1 MDNKD
6 KESSK
11 FNASRF
17 FMTMLVV
24 GVLGAVVSFNYS
36 GAEKVAAIIGIPEL
50 QHALAVLAIASGV
63 VLFFVRNNS
72 LTGIF
77 LKLFAHGISY
87 SFLVVA
93 IYSGMADNKIDSAVS
108 ANGASNSTAKIEN
121 IERILKNN
129 LTKDER
135 TLVENE
141 IKSMQMEVAYN
152 SKGKSLKK
160 TIYNVTSECSPD
172 DVDSKNYRNFC
183 EELSDKE
190 ASLLL
195 FSDKTRIE
203 LLAEK
208 DALSESSSV
217 QQSSS
222 EKTDKFGTLLASNGV
237 SADKKDKAIN
247 LTAMIIGGILE
258 VFIFMVITYWQQEK
272 ESGDA
277 ENPTN
282 EPSSTVQQTS
292 GNRQAKNISKKVGV
306 LGGVARMAAEFQDS
320 REMARLNN
328 KEKQRESEMQ
338 LNVSRA
344 IMAID
349 GVSLLGVISNKYL
362 PNADK
367 HRTDKLRVCVCVAA
381 CLWEYVDKDTKEF
394 RLKNGDGYISQNE
407 FVDGVVTRYKD
418 TMIVTNKSGNEE
430 RYMTYGMFKTWI
442 IPIMVED
449 LKLWRREESTG
460 KIFQKKE
467 AEVMVFLS
475 AAMKRKGVLK
485 SVA

>member
-24 GVLGAVVSFNYS
+24 GVLGAVVAFNYS
-36 GAEKVAAIIGIPEL
+36 GAEKVASIIGIPEL

-87 SFLVVA
+87 GFLVVA

-108 ANGASNSTAKIEN
+108 ANGASNSSVKIEN

-135 TLVENE
+135 VLVENE
-141 IKSMQMEVAYN
+141 IKSMKLEVAYN
-152 SKGKSLKK
+152 SKGKSLNK
-160 TIYNVTSECSPD
+160 TIYSVTSECSPD
-172 DVDSKNYRNFC
+172 DVDSKNYKNFC
-183 EELSDKE
+183 EELHDKE

-195 FSDKTRIE
+195 FSDKTRIQ

-208 DALSESSSV
+208 DSLRESSSV

-237 SADKKDKAIN
+237 SADKKDKVLNI
-247 LTAMIIGGILE
+247 TAMIVGGILE
-258 VFIFMVITYWQQEK
+258 VFIFMVIAYWQQEK
-272 ESGDA
+272 ESDEHKSTA
-277 ENPTN
+277 IP
-282 EPSSTVQQTS
+282 PSSTVQQTS
-292 GNRQAKNISKKVGV
+292 SKRLANKIEKKSGV
-306 LGGVARMAAEFQDS
+306 LGKVARAAAEYQAA
-320 REMARLNN
+320 REEA
-328 KEKQRESEMQ
+328 KKSQQEMQ
-338 LNVSRA
+338 KDRDMSLNVARA
-344 IMAID
+344 IMAVD
-349 GVSLLGVISNKYL
+349 GAALIGVISAKFL
-362 PNADK
+362 PNAEK
-367 HRTDKLRVCVCVAA
+367 HRTDKMRVCVCVAA
-381 CLWEYVDKDTKEF
+381 CLWEFVDEKTNEF
-394 RLKNGDGYISQNE
+394 KLQNGDGYISQNE
-407 FVDGVVTRYKD
+407 FVDKVIDRHKK
-418 TMIVTNKSGNEE
+418 TMITRNDRGGED
-430 RYMTYGMFKTWI
+430 RYMTYGMFKNWI
-442 IPIMVED
+442 VPIMVDD
-449 LKLWRREESTG
+449 LKVWRREESTG
-460 KIFQKKE
+460 KIFQRRE
-467 AEVMVFLS
+467 TEVMVFLS
-475 AAMKRKGVLK
+475 NAMKRKGALK